1 MTLERDYAILTYPI
15 SMSYGSGSIG
25 FGPLA
30 VGPRWIA
37 YSGSP
42 IGVSNSGR
50 VTPQKLTPSSFP
62 GPGPAS
68 NGSLVAHYAKE
79 SSKQIAASIVTLGD
93 IGYKKLSR
101 YYSDFLP
108 DGNNSQTGSARPRV
122 QGTVNGQL
130 HDAESVGMVM
140 LFYRFSH

>member
-1 MTLERDYAILTYPI
+1 MTLERDYTILTYPI
-15 SMSYGSGSIG
+15 SMSCGSGSIG

-42 IGVSNSGR
+42 IDVSDSGR
-50 VTPQKLTPSSFP
+50 VNPQKLTPSSSFP
-62 GPGPAS
+62 SPAS

-108 DGNNSQTGSARPRV
+108 DGNNSQAGSARTRV
-122 QGTVNGQL
+122 QGTVSGQL
-130 HDAESVGMVM
+130 HDAKSVGMVM
-140 LFYRFSH
+140 LFYLFSH